1 MVSATSAW
9 IAIGPALI
17 AGGIGLASALLS
29 FLSARR
35 SVQLSHDDARA
46 NRRHQLDLMV
56 WQHRLAAVESVWE
69 LMFEM
74 EHSERMSDSARDR
87 LIAAVVWLPKETG
100 RKVLELVVAFRTD
113 PEDDHRQGLEEVRR
127 ALLAVADATTDL
139 RWELI
144 R

>member
-35 SVQLSHDDARA
+35 SVQLSHEDARE
-46 NRRHQLDLMV
+46 NRRHQLDLLV

-69 LMFEM
+69 LMFEL
-74 EHSERMSDSARDR
+74 EHSGRMSDAARDR
-87 LIAAVVWLPKETG
+87 LIAAVVWLPEETG
-100 RKVLELVVAFRTD
+100 RKVLELVVAFRID
-113 PEDDHRQGLEEVRR
+113 PEGEHGPGLEDVRR
-127 ALLAVADATTDL
+127 ALLAVADATSDL
-139 RWELI
+139 RWETI